1 MKTSRTFYADLP
13 PVEDLLE
20 ALDPMHQTPLPEDW
34 DLHLADVVDSTGA
47 IARGE
52 YRAVNLA
59 AVSALVAA
67 RNAVDVAVPF
77 SFGGD
82 GMLLAAPSSDRGA
95 IRSALAGIARKV
107 SSELALDMRV
117 GTVSHRDL
125 LAQDSP
131 VRVARQVLAP
141 WAHQAAFSGEGA
153 RLAEHLLKHDNSC
166 HIPAAEARDPDLS
179 GFECRWRPLKPSEG
193 EVLSL
198 MVETPQPELLRM
210 VLRQVELV
218 YGPPS
223 SRNPVDPVNLHLGWS
238 WKAAAT
244 EARLTGSSAVR
255 VWALTQFG
263 RLVMRLG
270 IKQRS
275 WDWSS
280 YKQDLV
286 RASDFQKLEGSLR
299 MVLQGS
305 ARNRQKLL
313 DWLAGLEN
321 HGLRWGVHVSSGAL
335 VTCAVRDYGSDHIHF
350 VDGTDGGYA
359 MASLDLKKRFTKAA

>member
-13 PVEDLLE
+13 PVEDLLD
-20 ALDPMHQTPLPEDW
+20 ALDPSCQTELPDDW

-59 AVSALVAA
+59 AVLALVAA
-67 RNAVDVAVPF
+67 RNALDVAVPF

-82 GMLLAAPSSDRGA
+82 GILLASPASDRAA
-95 IRSALAGIARKV
+95 IRASLAGIARKV
-107 SSELALDMRV
+107 SSELGLDLRV
-117 GTVSHRDL
+117 GTVPHRDL

-131 VRVARQVLAP
+131 VRVARHVLAP
-141 WAHQAAFSGEGA
+141 WAHQAAFSGEGT

-166 HIPAAEARDPDLS
+166 LIPSAEAREPDLS
-179 GFECRWRPLKPSEG
+179 GFECRWSPLRPSEG

-218 YGPPS
+218 YGPPRL
-223 SRNPVDPVNLHLGWS
+223 RNPLDVANLHLGWS
-238 WKAAAT
+238 WMQAAT
-244 EARLTGSSAVR
+244 EARLTGASPLR

-263 RLVMRLG
+263 RLLMRLG
-270 IKQRS
+270 IRQGA
-275 WDWSS
+275 WNWAS
-280 YKQDLV
+280 YKEDLV

-299 MVLQGS
+299 MVLRGT
-305 ARNRQKLL
+305 ARKRQKLL

-321 HGLRWGVHVSSGAL
+321 HGLRWGVHVSPAAL
-335 VTCAVRDYGSDHIHF
+335 LTCAVRDYGTDHIHF
-350 VDGTDGGYA
+350 VDGSDGGYA
-359 MASLDLKKRFTKAA
+359 LASLDLKKRFAKAS